1 MEDMRLF
8 NHFIQRAYPRH
19 PSGNDSIWTHEI
31 PSLASEYDYL
41 IHSMLALAASELSV
55 SDTSPNAKSQELR
68 NTSLLHRS
76 KSITALNSA
85 IQRGVNT
92 VEEGNA
98 MLAAIF
104 SLLFQSTFISD
115 GLVEYMTFIRG
126 GIVVGGQMVK
136 QHLKIVFSNL
146 NVAQPPVKEGDTS
159 KEFEGIINNAPSI
172 QEEVILGAIKSLE
185 ICAQLCSTKLERRVH
200 AALVDTAS
208 SLAISSSHG
217 KFFSLYLSFSLISF

>member
-1 MEDMRLF
+1 
-8 NHFIQRAYPRH
+8 
-19 PSGNDSIWTHEI
+19 
-31 PSLASEYDYL
+31 
-41 IHSMLALAASELSV
+41 MLALSASELSLTPATPK
-55 SDTSPNAKSQELR
+55 DCPQRLR
-68 NTSLLHRS
+68 NASLYHRS

-85 IQRGVNT
+85 IQRGVNS

-146 NVAQPPVKEGDTS
+146 NVAQPPSKQVDAEEGL
-159 KEFEGIINNAPSI
+159 INDAPKI
-172 QEEVILGAIKSLE
+172 QEDVVLGAVKSLE
-185 ICAQLCSTKLERRVH
+185 ICEELCSTRLERRVH
-200 AALVDTAS
+200 GALITIAR
-208 SLAISSSHG
+208 SLVISSTHG
-217 KFFSLYLSFSLISF
+217 LFCHCEIERGKHC